1 MSLGRSS
8 FRHFGEPCGRLPSV
22 RYSLKLRIFDPGA
35 SITPV
40 SATLPNSLNLSD
52 LFTTDPKK
60 GGRGY
65 LRLVDGRFLSAGVA
79 GQNRVGF
86 HMPAFER
93 DLAPV
98 RRKPESQDP
107 LRGEVRKLASGRA
120 IERLLPQIIYAFL
133 ANHVHHGFG
142 VWREGQR

>member
-60 GGRGY
+60 GGRGN
-65 LRLVDGRFLSAGVA
+65 LPLVDGRFLSAGIA
-79 GQNRVGF
+79 KQYRGGF
-86 HMPAFER
+86 HMPAFNH
-93 DLAPV
+93 DLSSV
-98 RRKPESQDP
+98 RRKPESTDP
-107 LRGEVRKLASGRA
+107 VRG
-120 IERLLPQIIYAFL
+120 
-133 ANHVHHGFG
+133 
-142 VWREGQR
+142 

>member
-52 LFTTDPKK
+52 LFTRDPKK

-65 LRLVDGRFLSAGVA
+65 LRLVDGRFLSAGIA
-79 GQNRVGF
+79 EKNSVGF
-86 HMPAFER
+86 HMPAFQP
-93 DLAPV
+93 DLVSV
-98 RRKPESQDP
+98 RVKTELKNPSRYECHNMPTQ
-107 LRGEVRKLASGRA
+107 L
-120 IERLLPQIIYAFL
+120 
-133 ANHVHHGFG
+133 N
-142 VWREGQR
+142 